1 MASEPHLPI
10 QVKDQIHLTEK
21 ESLIFQ
27 RLKGVLHHFN
37 LDTQLR
43 VAGGWVR
50 DKRFGTPEE
59 DAYRRDLTINS
70 LFYNINSDSVEDFT
84 GRGIT
89 DLKSGKIVTP
99 LPPKETFL
107 DDPLRVLR
115 AIRFGARF
123 CFVLD
128 EGLKEA
134 AASDEVRDAIKEKI
148 SRERIGHEVD
158 LMIGGNEPVKAVT
171 YIRDL
176 QLFWIV
182 FNVPSNVEPSLPE
195 ECDRFCLA
203 FMDTALRLIQSL
215 ESLNLNDEQRRL
227 CLYSALFL
235 PLRSMVYRDNK
246 KKKVPVVDFIFRNSL
261 KLKSKDAETVSSD
274 SLGLMILLRLCLLLR
289 EIKDF
294 WPVALLVSTLL
305 YPNGDLCESLAE
317 DLKLE
322 KNRAL
327 FKQVKDV
334 ILKLDL
340 ENIWEAKP
348 LVNGKDIMSILN
360 LKAGP
365 NVKEWQQKVIEWQ
378 LAHPTGTA
386 DECQEWLRE
395 AGAKRARMDDNV

>member
-1 MASEPHLPI
+1 MASEPHFTI

-21 ESLIFQ
+21 ESLIFK
-27 RLKGVLHHFN
+27 RLKDVLHHFN

-50 DKRFGTPEE
+50 DKLLGKDCYDIDVAIDNMLGREFCEKINEYLLKTGEDVQGIGVIQCNPDQSKHLETARMRLLDLWIDFVNLRAEDYRENSRIPTMRFGTPEE
-59 DAYRRDLTINS
+59 DAYRRDLTIN
-70 LFYNINSDSVEDFT
+70 
-84 GRGIT
+84 
-89 DLKSGKIVTP
+89 
-99 LPPKETFL
+99 
-107 DDPLRVLR
+107 
-115 AIRFGARF
+115 
-123 CFVLD
+123 
-128 EGLKEA
+128 
-134 AASDEVRDAIKEKI
+134 
-148 SRERIGHEVD
+148 
-158 LMIGGNEPVKAVT
+158 
-171 YIRDL
+171 
-176 QLFWIV
+176 
-182 FNVPSNVEPSLPE
+182 
-195 ECDRFCLA
+195 RFCLA

-274 SLGLMILLRLCLLLR
+274 SLGLMILLRLCYFAFWDVQHAEAHCGKILIDVPETLKLQILAGLLLR

-322 KNRAL
+322 KNKVL

-334 ILKLDL
+334 VLKLDL